1 MSQPTTSVNTK
12 LIDSLAQIIL
22 SLNEEERQ
30 ILTHKIQQTE
40 LSENELKHRQKILQ
54 DEINLGKEQLNNG
67 QYIEYDEGSL
77 PNLLDTVRMRGKKRL
92 EQELT

>member
-54 DEINLGKEQLNNG
+54 DEINLGREQLNNG